1 MWSGVA
7 MTELCEK
14 PTRCP
19 SILGKDNTGCG
30 HRVLYGPTACWRRDG
45 RPERKAGLSGEGWR
59 IPFQYGE
66 NEERGKYW

>member
-1 MWSGVA
+1 

-19 SILGKDNTGCG
+19 SHTDKTCG
-30 HRVLYGPTACWRRDG
+30 HKVLYGPQACWRRDG

-59 IPFQYGE
+59 SPFQWEEGE
-66 NEERGKYW
+66 EVE